1 MHQFIYN
8 GRSSAD
14 SGLILSGEDTWK
26 KAVPEL
32 ERTAI
37 PGRNGDLL
45 LSNRRYGNVSLTYHI
60 GIQRAFPEKYSAVV
74 IRVWPRYSCI
84 SGNSLTLRLLPS
96 PRTTSPPS

>member
-14 SGLILSGEDTWK
+14 FGLILSGEDTWK

-45 LSNRRYGNVSLTYHI
+45 LSNRRY
-60 GIQRAFPEKYSAVV
+60 EKALK
-74 IRVWPRYSCI
+74 
-84 SGNSLTLRLLPS
+84 G
-96 PRTTSPPS
+96 